1 VDTHFSMKF
10 LACMVLS
17 LAGVLALGD
26 FSAAAAAAARTLVV
40 EAGAQDR
47 VKVPMSIE
55 LPADIRSAWM
65 KLDGNYVL
73 CQVNEGR
80 LWFIVDN
87 LPAGKTLTYSVELSQ
102 LPAVVTTLSSGWVVV
117 KQGKKQVDVTIGG
130 KAFTRYVFDY
140 GQAGKNQFHRPYLW
154 PVYGPGQLTMT
165 RPYPMQ
171 FENLPKNVATDHP
184 HHTSIW
190 IAHGDVNKAD
200 NWLIGA
206 KAGWQIHKDFPL
218 LASGPVVGIIRET
231 LDWTDAA
238 KKPNLAETRTIRVYS
253 LPDTGRMIDFELTF
267 EAKYG
272 KVTFGDTKEGG
283 PLAVRMRTEL
293 QADSKGDNGILVN
306 SQGQQA
312 EKAWGQKAKWVDNSG
327 MVEGKRYGFAMFDAP
342 ENLRHPETWH
352 ARTYGLCA
360 VNPFA
365 LRDFPG
371 GKGGPSGDWT
381 IEAGKSA
388 TLRYRIYFHAGDAK
402 QAGVDARWSD
412 YAEPPAARWK

>member
-1 VDTHFSMKF
+1 MHFSIKF

-17 LAGVLALGD
+17 LAGVMAMGE

-40 EAGAQDR
+40 EAGPRDR
-47 VKVPMSIE
+47 VMVPMCVE
-55 LPADIRSAWM
+55 APADAKAATMTI
-65 KLDGNYVL
+65 DGKAAA
-73 CQVNEGR
+73 CQVADGK
-80 LWFIVDN
+80 LWFILKD
-87 LPAGKTLTYSVELSQ
+87 LPVGKTATYSVEFTAADPMSV
-102 LPAVVTTLSSGWVVV
+102 AVSSAPGVEV
-117 KQGKKQVDVTIGG
+117 KKGDKQIDVSINAA
-130 KAFTRYVFDY
+130 AFTSYVFDY
-140 GQAGKNQFHRPYLW
+140 GKAGKVEFRRPYFW
-154 PVYGPGQLTMT
+154 PVYGPGQETMT
-165 RPYPMQ
+165 RPWPMQ

-218 LASGPVVGIIRET
+218 LAGGPVVGIIREA

-238 KKPNLAETRTIRVYS
+238 KKPNLSETRTIRVYS
-253 LPDTGRMIDFELTF
+253 LPDTVRLLDFELTF

-293 QADSKGDNGILVN
+293 QADKKGDNGILVN
-306 SQGQQA
+306 SQGQEG
-312 EKAWGQKAKWVDNSG
+312 EKAWGQKAKWVDCSG
-327 MVEGKRYGFAMFDAP
+327 LVDGKRYGFAMFDAP
-342 ENLRHPETWH
+342 GNLRHPETWH

-365 LRDFPG
+365 LHEFPG

-388 TLRYRIYFHAGDAK
+388 TLRYRIYFHTGGAK
-402 QAGVDARWSD
+402 DAGVDARYTD